1 MGKGKTL
8 AEEAP
13 CQKMGSGSQE
23 AAPET
28 PGVSDRLEPWLV
40 WATRQECGEKGRGAG
55 RGPHTLARDKEPDMH
70 MPPSS
75 SRLGRR
81 LHLALWLLQSLMQP
95 QDRGRLSFVGGS
107 PLP

>member
-1 MGKGKTL
+1 MPCPARLLEAAPSQALQVKGLELQQREEEWGELGRGKTL

-13 CQKMGSGSQE
+13 CQKMGPGSQE

-40 WATRQECGEKGRGAG
+40 WATRQECREKGRGAG

-70 MPPSS
+70 MSPSS
-75 SRLGRR
+75 S
-81 LHLALWLLQSLMQP
+81 
-95 QDRGRLSFVGGS
+95 
-107 PLP
+107 